1 MERKGVGLAMGQSRS
16 AARFGWSLVAV
27 AVLAAWAAGCG
38 RQGAGNKPV
47 AVVNGQNVTLNDVWR
62 AVPMSQKSAAL
73 GFAVERVLWEGE
85 AKKAGVEVT
94 DADVEKEIELQFGSA
109 EEMKQYAE
117 HNGMSTDDL
126 KARLRL
132 GVIMTRI
139 CTRNVKLTEDD
150 IKAYFEA
157 HKKEGNWDQP
167 AQARLRVVYTKTKEQ
182 ANDALRKLKT
192 GADFDAVATEY
203 ALEGSPRGDIG
214 WVMQPAL
221 QPRAAAEAIFDAKA
235 KPGDLIGPIPFA
247 APVQNEIGSQVYCL
261 FRIEELKPAKLAS
274 LDDPK
279 VRALVERQALIASPK
294 AEKQEAVAARLRSEA
309 KVQILSP
316 DFPQMQQ
323 QPADAKTEGTAGSGA
338 SPAESSA
345 ATGRG
350 KGTDTG
356 ASPDRGSGQSSRPVS
371 PSDAPGPSGQAK
383 TH

>member
-1 MERKGVGLAMGQSRS
+1 MAV
-16 AARFGWSLVAV
+16 VA
-27 AVLAAWAAGCG
+27 LAAWVVGCG
-38 RQGAGNKPV
+38 RQGSGSKPV

-73 GFAVERVLWEGE
+73 SFAVERVLWEGE
-85 AKKAGVEVT
+85 AKKAGIEVT
-94 DADVEKEIELQFGSA
+94 DADIEKEIQLQFGSA
-109 EEMKQYAE
+109 EDMKQYAE
-117 HNGMSTDDL
+117 HNGMSADDL

-150 IKAYFEA
+150 IKAYFEK
-157 HKKEGNWDQP
+157 HRNEGNWDQP
-167 AQARLRVVYTKTKEQ
+167 AQARLHVVYTKTKEQ

-235 KPGDLIGPIPFA
+235 KAGDLIGPIPFA
-247 APVQNEIGSQVYCL
+247 PPVQNETGTQVYCL
-261 FRIEELKPAKLAS
+261 FRIDELKPAKLAS

-279 VRALVERQALIASPK
+279 VRAMVERQALISSPK

-323 QPADAKTEGTAGSGA
+323 QAGEGKTEGAAG
-338 SPAESSA
+338 
-345 ATGRG
+345 
-350 KGTDTG
+350 TG
-356 ASPDRGSGQSSRPVS
+356 ASAGKNAAGGGRGEGAETGTSPDQSSARPGRVVPS
-371 PSDAPGPSGQAK
+371 SDAPGQSGKA
-383 TH
+383 TGH